1 MDEIDVFSPF
11 RFYFSAYGVPTLIVV
26 VTASTA
32 GMNNYENV
40 SFCFLASSSMSG
52 SLGSFIGGLLAPCVL
67 ISTVMIGFGLSI
79 LCVLS
84 TSPYKVTES
93 ETDARAKYFELDGK
107 KSPKQVLF
115 SLTFQFFLLT
125 LCYITAGLQ
134 VLLRLEANHS

>member
-1 MDEIDVFSPF
+1 
-11 RFYFSAYGVPTLIVV
+11 
-26 VTASTA
+26 
-32 GMNNYENV
+32 
-40 SFCFLASSSMSG
+40 MSG

-115 SLTFQFFLLT
+115 SLTFQFVLLT